1 MEVVEDVAESGLES
15 ASIGQA
21 ASRLFVD
28 EDPDLVVDAPWLV
41 DLGQQTRRARP
52 KSCLRRPP
60 RAWRQRSKP
69 WVLMALT
76 GVKCDTV
83 PRSRLTF
90 DARRL
95 LHSNLSA
102 LRRPL
107 SRGGAYKFSLT
118 LLLFLRPRTY
128 IVCSDTSW

>member
-52 KSCLRRPP
+52 KSCLRRRP

-83 PRSRLTF
+83 ALPACRALEFSHGF
-90 DARRL
+90 AI
-95 LHSNLSA
+95 LSM
-102 LRRPL
+102 LRILPL
-107 SRGGAYKFSLT
+107 RDHLRMGTFSLN
-118 LLLFLRPRTY
+118 PSS
-128 IVCSDTSW
+128 ID

>member
-76 GVKCDTV
+76 HVKCDTV
-83 PRSRLTF
+83 AQSACIVKRKGSTML
-90 DARRL
+90 A
-95 LHSNLSA
+95 LSTA
-102 LRRPL
+102 SGCYVLI
-107 SRGGAYKFSLT
+107 F
-118 LLLFLRPRTY
+118 
-128 IVCSDTSW
+128 